1 MSADEGARRANA
13 LRLYLAGADH
23 AQIARSL
30 GYAGEDEARTDVT
43 AELETRVAAGRGE
56 TKEMQRTAAALQL
69 DRLMSSL
76 WGKLKDADPETA
88 EKISGRLQRLIAQK
102 IDLLGLKRGHP
113 PPSHLYE
120 TPPAGRTAA

>member
-1 MSADEGARRANA
+1 MAGENDGRRANA

-43 AELETRVAAGRGE
+43 AELEARVTAGRGE

-69 DRLMSSL
+69 DRLMSTL
-76 WGKLKDADPETA
+76 WTKLKDADPEAA
-88 EKISGRLQRLIAQK
+88 EKISARIQRLIAQK
-102 IDLLGLKRGHP
+102 IDLLGLRRRP
-113 PPSHLYE
+113 PPPPHLYE
-120 TPPAGRTAA
+120 TPPAA